1 MLWMTSKVF
10 VWCVLHKG
18 QKRSFVADWYD
29 FKNITAVG
37 RGLFRFLSPEA
48 SVGIDPI
55 KAEYIVPFVEEL
67 KSLQL

>member
-1 MLWMTSKVF
+1 MFCT
-10 VWCVLHKG
+10 KG
-18 QKRSFVADWYD
+18 KKRSFVADWYD

-55 KAEYIVPFVEEL
+55 KVEYIVPFVEVL

>member
-1 MLWMTSKVF
+1 M
-10 VWCVLHKG
+10 
-18 QKRSFVADWYD
+18 ADWYD

-37 RGLFRFLSPEA
+37 RGLFRFLSPKA

-55 KAEYIVPFVEEL
+55 KAEYIVPFVEVL